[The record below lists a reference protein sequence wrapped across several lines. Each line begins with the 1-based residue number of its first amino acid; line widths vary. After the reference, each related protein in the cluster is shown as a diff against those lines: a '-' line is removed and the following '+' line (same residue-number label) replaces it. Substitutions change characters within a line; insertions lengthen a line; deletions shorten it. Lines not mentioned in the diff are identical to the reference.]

1 VAKRLKYSDIF
12 FILFTVLF
20 VGWAVHHVT
29 AYDNDLAARVVLAES
44 ADQGMVGMIAVGEV
58 IRHRGQI
65 KGFSV
70 LKKDLAAFETRQS
83 DTVYL
88 KARLAWF
95 ISQFTN
101 FTHDADHFEN
111 VKQFGKPP
119 WADTMRKTVRIKDMQ
134 YYKSNQAWP
143 QS

>member
-1 VAKRLKYSDIF
+1 MAKPGKHSNIF
-12 FILFTVLF
+12 FILFVILF
-20 VGWAVHHVT
+20 VWWAVHHVS

-70 LKKDLAAFETRQS
+70 LKKDLATFETQQT
-83 DTVYL
+83 DAIYL

-95 ISQFTN
+95 LSQFTN
-101 FTHDADHFEN
+101 LTRDADHFEN

-134 YYKSNQAWP
+134 YYKSNQTWP